1 MLVELEYDED
11 RFGSGGELFGW
22 FDGNDF
28 MGSLKAQFFIE
39 PFGEDN
45 AAKHSFRRGV
55 KIIGCGAVGAVLE
68 VGDRRIVGQREIFCP

>member
-11 RFGSGGELFGW
+11 RFSSGGELFGW

-28 MGSLKAQFFIE
+28 MGPLKAQFFIE
-39 PFGEDN
+39 PFGENN

-55 KIIGCGAVGAVLE
+55 KIIGFGAVGAVLE
-68 VGDRRIVGQREIFCP
+68 VRDRRIVGQREIFCP